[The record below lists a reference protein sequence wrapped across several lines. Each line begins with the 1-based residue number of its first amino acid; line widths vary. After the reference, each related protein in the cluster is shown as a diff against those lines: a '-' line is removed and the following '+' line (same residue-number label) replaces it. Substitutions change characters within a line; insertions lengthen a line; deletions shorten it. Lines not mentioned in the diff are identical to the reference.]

1 MHITYMLVCI
11 YTCSYTCR
19 DAWLHIEIR
28 VLYVYAH
35 VCVHTHLQEQ
45 LHILLLYVHPHACI
59 HVHVHVRIYIY
70 MRNMIHICV
79 CARACVCVCVCR
91 SACLNRRTISTACA
105 LSSKQIEPQAQ
116 EEANLYAEKT
126 FEESGFT
133 FEKRNGSTRYSF
145 SHIPRIAELKNEIKE
160 IEAKSKQ
167 AFISVQKGI
176 LVADKDGLEI
186 ELPKVT
192 YTKDSL
198 IVKK

>member
-1 MHITYMLVCI
+1 MSKDLFYKMREEEVAHLLTEVEEGNIDTLSTYGNLKRCK
-11 YTCSYTCR
+11 
-19 DAWLHIEIR
+19 DLF
-28 VLYVYAH
+28 
-35 VCVHTHLQEQ
+35 EQ
-45 LHILLLYVHPHACI
+45 A
-59 HVHVHVRIYIY
+59 
-70 MRNMIHICV
+70 
-79 CARACVCVCVCR
+79 
-91 SACLNRRTISTACA
+91 
-105 LSSKQIEPQAQ
+105 SKQIEPQAQ

-126 FEESGFT
+126 FEEAGFT

-176 LVADKDGLEI
+176 LVADQDGLEI
-186 ELPKVT
+186 ELPKIT